1 MERRIRRLG
10 IFMVLCFVALF
21 IQLNNI
27 QIFKANSLANSP
39 NNPRVVALARSQGRG
54 EILSADGVV
63 LASSVLAPPN
73 SIYKYERQYDPY
85 TATLFSQIVGFDST
99 KYGNFRGVEAE
110 YNSFLTP
117 HTRPAKTLRDLLVN
131 RTEQDDVTLT
141 IGTKLQT
148 QVAQAL
154 DQNAPGVLG
163 AAAVVLNPAT
173 GAIEAMYS
181 NPTFDP
187 NPLVS
192 QDLAKETAAWN
203 IYACPPTAP
212 QAACAPGDP
221 IAGAYGLLNPPGST
235 FKVVTTSAVLQNRPD
250 LATMTYPSVSSV
262 TLPNSGTPPQ
272 VLTNY
277 HNGAC
282 PPPPGGNLE
291 TLLILSCDADF
302 AQIGQQLGAQTM
314 VNQAEAYGFN
324 QVIPLDVPSDTVA
337 VSNFGTTADFSDD
350 IPGLMKSAIGQENV
364 TASTLQMALV
374 AGAVANGGVEMTPHV
389 MASIRDTQGNLVK
402 VYAPKQWL
410 QPISAETAN
419 TLTTF
424 MQGVAKSG
432 TAAGVF
438 PTSWDVAA
446 KTGTAQDGSFGPN
459 PQYTDDW
466 LIAFAPVGTSG
477 QKVAIA
483 VVLPKQVGS
492 ATGAQYAGPVVK
504 QILGDVLADQGSA
517 G

>member
-27 QIFKANSLANSP
+27 QVFKANSLANNP

-85 TATLFSQIVGFDST
+85 TATLFSQIVGFDSI

-192 QDLAKETAAWN
+192 QDLAKETVAWN

-212 QAACAPGDP
+212 KAACAPGDP

-262 TLPNSGTPPQ
+262 TLPNSGRRPR
-272 VLTNY
+272 
-277 HNGAC
+277 
-282 PPPPGGNLE
+282 
-291 TLLILSCDADF
+291 S
-302 AQIGQQLGAQTM
+302 
-314 VNQAEAYGFN
+314 
-324 QVIPLDVPSDTVA
+324 
-337 VSNFGTTADFSDD
+337 
-350 IPGLMKSAIGQENV
+350 
-364 TASTLQMALV
+364 
-374 AGAVANGGVEMTPHV
+374 
-389 MASIRDTQGNLVK
+389 
-402 VYAPKQWL
+402 
-410 QPISAETAN
+410 
-419 TLTTF
+419 
-424 MQGVAKSG
+424 
-432 TAAGVF
+432 
-438 PTSWDVAA
+438 
-446 KTGTAQDGSFGPN
+446 
-459 PQYTDDW
+459 
-466 LIAFAPVGTSG
+466 
-477 QKVAIA
+477 
-483 VVLPKQVGS
+483 
-492 ATGAQYAGPVVK
+492 
-504 QILGDVLADQGSA
+504 
-517 G
+517 

>member
-1 MERRIRRLG
+1 VERRIRRLG
-10 IFMVLCFVALF
+10 VFMVLCFVALF

-27 QIFKANSLANSP
+27 QVFKANSLANNP

-63 LASSVLAPPN
+63 LASSTLAPPN
-73 SIYKYERQYDPY
+73 AIYKYQRQYDPY
-85 TATLFSQIVGFDST
+85 TATLFSQIVGFDSI

-110 YNSFLTP
+110 YNSYLTP

-131 RTEQDDVTLT
+131 RTVQDDVTLT

-154 DQNAPGVLG
+154 DQRAPGVLG

-192 QDLAKETAAWN
+192 QDLAKETQAWD
-203 IYACPPTAP
+203 IYACPTTAN

-250 LATMTYPSVSSV
+250 LATMTYPTVPNV
-262 TLPNSGTPPQ
+262 TLPNSGTPAQ

-277 HNGAC
+277 HSTPC
-282 PPPPGGNLE
+282 GGNLE
-291 TLLILSCDADF
+291 ALVIQSCDADF
-302 AQIGQQLGAQTM
+302 AQIGQLLGSQTL

-324 QVIPLDVPSDTVA
+324 QTIPLDVPSDTVA
-337 VSNFGTTADFSDD
+337 VSNFGTTADFSAD

-364 TASTLQMALV
+364 TASTLQMAMV
-374 AGAVANGGVEMTPHV
+374 AGSVANGGVEMTPHV

-432 TAAGVF
+432 TAQGVF
-438 PTSWDVAA
+438 PDSWNVAA

-466 LIAFAPVGTSG
+466 LIAFAPVGNTG
-477 QKVAIA
+477 AKVAIA

-504 QILGDVLADQGSA
+504 QILGDVLADQGSP